1 MGLVLTAVEPL
12 RRQQRARMRRRPE
25 RRVLLAALDAAS
37 RMIQVHASAA
47 ICMHRTPPRRG
58 LRHVSSSKACA
69 PMAPTDLA
77 PLIHHIYVLGPAV
90 FCAEELFSCQPARRT
105 QCPSTDF
112 SADTSPP
119 TEALTSP
126 RPPVCSCQ
134 ASPGIAFAVYPCA
147 HNTALHTHAYA
158 STETAYREHQHLSRG
173 SVIRYRRGGEEG
185 KLHPGQ
191 GKGHDKV
198 VGGRRGL

>member
-12 RRQQRARMRRRPE
+12 RRQHRARMRRRPK
-25 RRVLLAALDAAS
+25 RRVLLAAFDAAS

-58 LRHVSSSKACA
+58 LRHVSSSKTCA

-134 ASPGIAFAVYPCA
+134 AISRHCFCSISMR
-147 HNTALHTHAYA
+147 N
-158 STETAYREHQHLSRG
+158 STRTRTQARKQLTESTRTLSRG
-173 SVIRYRRGGEEG
+173 SVIRNRRGGEEG
-185 KLHPGQ
+185 KLQPGQ

>member
-12 RRQQRARMRRRPE
+12 RRQQRTRMRRRPE

-134 ASPGIAFAVYPCA
+134 ASKHLQASIAFAVHPCA
-147 HNTALHTHAYA
+147 HNTALPARTNA
-158 STETAYREHQHLSRG
+158 STETAYREHPPAAFLAAA
-173 SVIRYRRGGEEG
+173 
-185 KLHPGQ
+185 
-191 GKGHDKV
+191 
-198 VGGRRGL
+198 